1 MFKFNLKKIKLKNNL
16 FNSLQEKAQETSFNN
31 SKSRSDLNNTKSSKI
46 KAVDINLKNKII
58 DKLKS
63 KIILNENNLFKF
75 DSNNLRNKKLAI
87 LKKGKIYW
95 LRKLYIIF
103 ENTIIKINKKL
114 YFYFYYPI
122 KDINMEKNK
131 LILYQSYQNES
142 KSDIFCDNLCDILQA
157 IKTFLKNNKILKI
170 IKINLYTEN
179 FTLIKSDNQLM
190 AKMEKYK
197 ILYAKIIIAS
207 EELND
212 KKISRVFS
220 HDNFSNNYKKEINN
234 LFNNIFIKN
243 RLSLYAF
250 PLNKKKNYSSNINIK
265 SNNNITNS
273 LDELI
278 LDDIDDIAKINKKRS
293 NTIYFLNYKK
303 DKAYIMFRN
312 NTVNL
317 FKNMKIRKNQMPM
330 IKSKK
335 LLKCKLSL
343 NSEYNNFRSYKN
355 IKMIKNKFEK
365 FKSEE
370 TENNNNLINEGN
382 NTIVP
387 IYNKYKINLKY
398 NNNNNKLSLYNNKS
412 EMNQIL
418 FIALNSLIKNFVEDK
433 LDDYIS
439 NEEIK
444 EIFDIEAIIINLSGS
459 NINLDIDVYIFLK
472 EFLLYLYLSNYI
484 NIYHKEFCLDI
495 YKILKEKDYIDINN
509 ILSINSFK
517 SLIYDVKNIFE
528 FLKSNKNIMTI
539 KLEANYIKSENN
551 ISFSYFILFIV
562 YNRNNFR
569 KIFNKKLLF
578 NILNN
583 LNSNFNIDLLE
594 NGISVEQYIKFKL
607 YFTKNKLIDEDLKKE
622 FIKNLFKNTVFNND
636 DFNKNN
642 YIIQI
647 RNIINNPD
655 IINKITNKKDLDD
668 SSLIDV
674 YNKFIYYFNFY

>member
-1 MFKFNLKKIKLKNNL
+1 MFKFNLKKIKLKNNI

-31 SKSRSDLNNTKSSKI
+31 SKSKSDLNNTKSSKI
-46 KAVDINLKNKII
+46 KAVDINCKNKII

-75 DSNNLRNKKLAI
+75 DSNNSRNKKLAI

-95 LRKLYIIF
+95 LRKLYILF
-103 ENTIIKINKKL
+103 ENTTIKINKKL

-234 LFNNIFIKN
+234 LFNNIFIKK

-250 PLNKKKNYSSNINIK
+250 PLNKKNNFSSDINIK

-330 IKSKK
+330 I
-335 LLKCKLSL
+335 
-343 NSEYNNFRSYKN
+343 
-355 IKMIKNKFEK
+355 
-365 FKSEE
+365 
-370 TENNNNLINEGN
+370 
-382 NTIVP
+382 
-387 IYNKYKINLKY
+387 
-398 NNNNNKLSLYNNKS
+398 
-412 EMNQIL
+412 EM
-418 FIALNSLIKNFVEDK
+418 
-433 LDDYIS
+433 
-439 NEEIK
+439 
-444 EIFDIEAIIINLSGS
+444 
-459 NINLDIDVYIFLK
+459 
-472 EFLLYLYLSNYI
+472 
-484 NIYHKEFCLDI
+484 
-495 YKILKEKDYIDINN
+495 
-509 ILSINSFK
+509 
-517 SLIYDVKNIFE
+517 
-528 FLKSNKNIMTI
+528 
-539 KLEANYIKSENN
+539 
-551 ISFSYFILFIV
+551 
-562 YNRNNFR
+562 
-569 KIFNKKLLF
+569 
-578 NILNN
+578 
-583 LNSNFNIDLLE
+583 
-594 NGISVEQYIKFKL
+594 
-607 YFTKNKLIDEDLKKE
+607 
-622 FIKNLFKNTVFNND
+622 
-636 DFNKNN
+636 
-642 YIIQI
+642 
-647 RNIINNPD
+647 
-655 IINKITNKKDLDD
+655 
-668 SSLIDV
+668 
-674 YNKFIYYFNFY
+674 

>member
-31 SKSRSDLNNTKSSKI
+31 SKSKSDLNNTKSSKI

-75 DSNNLRNKKLAI
+75 DSNNSRNKKLAI

-398 NNNNNKLSLYNNKS
+398 NNNKLSLYNNKS

-418 FIALNSLIKNFVEDK
+418 FIALNSLVKNFVEDK

-528 FLKSNKNIMTI
+528 FLKSNKNIMTK

-607 YFTKNKLIDEDLKKE
+607 YFIKNKLIDEDLKKE